1 MDIGS
6 LQTSSNTRIQNLSGE
21 IGTPAVATKASEIR
35 TATSSPEQVKSSSP
49 AQNEREPYQLSDA
62 IQRLADFVSGAQTG
76 ITFTVDQAS
85 GEQVVRVMDK
95 QSNEVIRQIPSEEAI
110 QIAQAL
116 DKLQGLLVK
125 DKA

>member
-6 LQTSSNTRIQNLSGE
+6 LQTSSNIRIQNLSGE
-21 IGTPAVATKASEIR
+21 IGTPAVTTKAPEVR
-35 TATSSPEQVKSSSP
+35 TAASSPEQVKNSSP
-49 AQNEREPYQLSDA
+49 GQDEREPYQLSDA